1 MGLGEEDV
9 QRVKAGVL
17 PLHAGAEVA
26 PREKLTAVER
36 VPKGPHLCNDRV
48 QPKGEAVVQQLGR
61 PGPERLFRGEIQLCP
76 FEIADP
82 DSPPLPG
89 REGRIRRCRRGAGGF
104 GGRSC
109 RLCASAEEER
119 PRRAG

>member
-17 PLHAGAEVA
+17 PLHAGAEMA

-89 REGRIRRCRRGAGGF
+89 REGRIRRCRRGAGCF
-104 GGRSC
+104 GGVAAACVPR
-109 RLCASAEEER
+109 RRKNA

>member
-89 REGRIRRCRRGAGGF
+89 RGGPDQA
-104 GGRSC
+104 
-109 RLCASAEEER
+109 L
-119 PRRAG
+119 